1 VSGFKGSYTSTLDGK
16 GRVAVPAK
24 LRRNSAAGSADRFV
38 VTLGL
43 DGCLFLFPPD
53 QWDRVVERLEEIPFT
68 QSDAKFF
75 TRTLM
80 ANAEDVELDRQSR
93 IRLPQNLIDK
103 IGLEKEVL
111 FVGALRR
118 IEIWNPGTYEAYLN
132 GYSASYEDVAE
143 KLLI

>member
-1 VSGFKGSYTSTLDGK
+1 MTGFKGSYTSSLDSK
-16 GRVAVPAK
+16 GRVAVPVK

-38 VTLGL
+38 ITLGL

-53 QWDRVVERLEEIPFT
+53 YWDKVVERLEGIPFT
-68 QSDAKFF
+68 QADAKFF

-80 ANAEDVELDRQSR
+80 SNADDVELDRQSR
-93 IRLPQNLIDK
+93 IRIPQTLIDRVK
-103 IGLEKEVL
+103 LEKDVL

-118 IEIWNPGTYEAYLN
+118 IEIWRPDTYEAYLN
-132 GYSASYEDVAE
+132 GYTATYEDVAE